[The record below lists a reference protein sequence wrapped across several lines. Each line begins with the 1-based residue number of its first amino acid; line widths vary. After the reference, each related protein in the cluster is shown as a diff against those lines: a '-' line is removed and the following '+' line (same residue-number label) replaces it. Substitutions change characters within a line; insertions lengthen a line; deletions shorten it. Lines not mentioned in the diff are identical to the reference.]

1 MLIMK
6 AGSGAT
12 PTMIMVLQDIRK
24 GVDLGGSTVYRGM
37 PWGSGLGRPTGSGAA
52 AKVSVERKHCLEI
65 GNLISGLCYW
75 HSIWPLFVLKS
86 AKNLMTGIKGSHHVP
101 HHKATIEI
109 AAQVFAAIILNL
121 KMP

>member
-1 MLIMK
+1 M
-6 AGSGAT
+6 
-12 PTMIMVLQDIRK
+12 MIMMLKDIRK
-24 GVDLGGSTVYRGM
+24 GGG
-37 PWGSGLGRPTGSGAA
+37 PWGLHCLSRDTLGAGLGRPTGSGAA

-109 AAQVFAAIILNL
+109 AAQVFAAINLNL
-121 KMP
+121 KIP